1 MPAPPGFDRIVNR
14 TAELFGVLLLALLT
28 GLVFLNAS
36 TRYLFSHSFIWGDE
50 LIIAIIPWVAM
61 SGLFLAVRRRNV
73 IRIDFFV
80 DKFWPGPRKVLR
92 LAGDLLSA
100 IVFVYLAWVSV
111 EYVQSV
117 RRRPVGLSALADGP
131 VQLFLRDRA
140 AACRVGLSRHVLARS
155 AGRRRSCARPR
166 GPRPMTGALL
176 SIVLLLGLLVLG
188 VPMLVALLAAV
199 VLNFFLSGQWPLTLP
214 QTMIS
219 GVSSFTL
226 IALPLFVLAGTIMNA
241 GGISGRLFE
250 FARALVGWLRGGLAQ
265 VDVLT
270 SIFFGGM
277 IGSSTADLAGTGS
290 ITIPALKRQGYP
302 AEIAASV
309 TASSSGIGPLIP
321 PSSPMILYSAITG
334 VSLGSL
340 FLAGLVPGIL
350 LGLVLMGVV
359 AVLAHR
365 RGWPRH
371 GRFSLREIWKTGLR
385 SLLSFGMPAAHHRR
399 PRARRVH
406 ADRRRRVL
414 RRLRPRPVLL
424 RLSHAAAGRP
434 VAGVRQCR
442 ADDRRAPRSSSPSPS
457 RSAPASRRRMRRR
470 AWPRSSA
477 RWSARTASS
486 CSSPR
491 SWSSASSR
499 ACSSTR

>member
-1 MPAPPGFDRIVNR
+1 
-14 TAELFGVLLLALLT
+14 
-28 GLVFLNAS
+28 
-36 TRYLFSHSFIWGDE
+36 
-50 LIIAIIPWVAM
+50 
-61 SGLFLAVRRRNV
+61 
-73 IRIDFFV
+73 
-80 DKFWPGPRKVLR
+80 
-92 LAGDLLSA
+92 
-100 IVFVYLAWVSV
+100 
-111 EYVQSV
+111 
-117 RRRPVGLSALADGP
+117 
-131 VQLFLRDRA
+131 
-140 AACRVGLSRHVLARS
+140 
-155 AGRRRSCARPR
+155 
-166 GPRPMTGALL
+166 MTGAVLTIL
-176 SIVLLLGLLVLG
+176 LLLGLLVLG

-199 VLNFFLSGQWPLTLP
+199 ILNFFLTGLWPLTLP

-290 ITIPALKRQGYP
+290 ITIPALKRHGYS

-340 FLAGLVPGIL
+340 FLAGLVPGVL
-350 LGLVLMGVV
+350 LGLVLMAVV

-371 GRFSLREIWKTGLR
+371 GRFSPREIWHTGLR
-385 SLLSFGMPAAHHRR
+385 SLLSFGMPLIIIGGLVLGVFTPTEGAAFCVVYALVLSCFVYRTLRPMDLLRVFGNAVQMTGELLIIVALSFALGAGLTAAHAPQGLAEIVSAIIGEDSRFLQLL
-399 PRARRVH
+399 ALV
-406 ADRRRRVL
+406 VL
-414 RRLRPRPVLL
+414 GIIAGMFLDPLIPVLVPVIL
-424 RLSHAAAGRP
+424 PLLTLYQIDLVHFGAIMVMCVVIGQLTPPLAIALIITSRIADCDQMKIFVANVPFLLAIVAFLIALMLVPGLATWLPSVAA
-434 VAGVRQCR
+434 Q
-442 ADDRRAPRSSSPSPS
+442 
-457 RSAPASRRRMRRR
+457 
-470 AWPRSSA
+470 
-477 RWSARTASS
+477 
-486 CSSPR
+486 
-491 SWSSASSR
+491 
-499 ACSSTR
+499 